1 MSISNFDRR
10 AYIVDDDAALRSTM
24 VRILMGSGL
33 IAEEFDSA
41 ESFLHNLSERPAG
54 CILLD
59 VTLPGI
65 SGIQLLHRIRSQAVS
80 HQVIMV
86 SGCGDIALAVEA
98 VKAGALDFVQKPF
111 RADQLRHVVEKAF
124 GLIEEKQRSSFE
136 PFSSSYSQKL
146 VSGTNQR

>member
-10 AYIVDDDAALRSTM
+10 AYIVDDDAGLRNTM

-41 ESFLHNLSERPAG
+41 ESFLKSLSERAAG
-54 CILLD
+54 CVLLD

-65 SGIQLLHRIRSQAVS
+65 SGIQLLHRIKSQAVS

-98 VKAGALDFVQKPF
+98 VKAGAIDFVQKPF
-111 RADQLRHVVEKAF
+111 RADQLRSVVEKGF
-124 GLIEEKQRSSFE
+124 TLVEEAQRSRSQVFNA
-136 PFSSSYSQKL
+136 PTFGDGFPRSSAA
-146 VSGTNQR
+146 

>member
-10 AYIVDDDAALRSTM
+10 AYIVDDDAALRNTM

-33 IAEEFDSA
+33 IAEEFESA
-41 ESFLHNLSERPAG
+41 ESFLQDLPERPVG
-54 CILLD
+54 CVLLD

-65 SGIQLLHRIRSQAVS
+65 SGIELLHRIRSGSVS
-80 HQVIMV
+80 HQVIMI

-111 RADQLRHVVEKAF
+111 RADQLRNVVEKGFA
-124 GLIEEKQRSSFE
+124 LVEVAQRSR
-136 PFSSSYSQKL
+136 SQGVDTL
-146 VSGTNQR
+146 TCREGFHP